1 MCSISPV
8 PAQSKEDNHTAQ
20 DQDSDDDN
28 DSMMNEV
35 PFGYQQLAQDEDEG
49 VSLTEDDDEEI
60 EEEPTLEQ
68 QDPPTVS
75 LDKSEE
81 IPEGLKKKKILS
93 VWTIYI

>member
-8 PAQSKEDNHTAQ
+8 QTQSKENDHTTQ

-28 DSMMNEV
+28 DSMNEI

-60 EEEPTLEQ
+60 EEEPMLEQ
-68 QDPPTVS
+68 QEPPTVS

-81 IPEGLKKKKILS
+81 IPKGSNFFLFL
-93 VWTIYI
+93 